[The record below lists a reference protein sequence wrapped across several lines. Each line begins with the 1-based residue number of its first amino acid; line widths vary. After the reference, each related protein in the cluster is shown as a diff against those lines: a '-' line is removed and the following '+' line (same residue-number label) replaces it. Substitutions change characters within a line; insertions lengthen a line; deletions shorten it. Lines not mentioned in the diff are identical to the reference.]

1 MDECIFC
8 RIAQKTV
15 PSDIVYEDEDFLV
28 FPDIRPKAP
37 IHLLIMPKKHIVSLM
52 DVSQEDNKL
61 VKELLLIAKKVA
73 EEKNI
78 KGYKLQM
85 NVGKDGG
92 QEIDHIHLHLLAQ

>member
-37 IHLLIMPKKHIVSLM
+37 IHLLIMPKKHIVSLI
-52 DVSQEDNKL
+52 DVKPEDNEL